1 MKETKEK
8 RMMNNMLYYNKF
20 NEVKTASKFVKI
32 MNSDEDITLVV
43 ENKNEFAMILKPKS
57 WRFDDCYSVSMV
69 ARDKN
74 NANKGLTMIH
84 KSVLTTD
91 EITELHCEKSGA
103 DFKNMFN
110 KNIKELF
117 KCNVYEIDKPMN
129 IIMINNLENEDY

>member
-1 MKETKEK
+1 MKEIKEK

>member
-1 MKETKEK
+1 
-8 RMMNNMLYYNKF
+8 MLYYTKF
-20 NEVKTASKFVKI
+20 NEIKSVSKFIKI
-32 MNSDEDITLVV
+32 MNSNLDITLAV
-43 ENKNEFAMILKPKS
+43 ETKDEMFAMILKPKS
-57 WRFDDCYSVSMV
+57 WRFDDCYSVCMV
-69 ARDKN
+69 AKDKT

-91 EITELHCEKSGA
+91 EITELHCEKSGT

-129 IIMINNLENEDY
+129 IIIVNNLENEDYQNGI

>member
-1 MKETKEK
+1 
-8 RMMNNMLYYNKF
+8 MLYYTKF
-20 NEVKTASKFVKI
+20 NEIKSVSKFVKI
-32 MNSDEDITLVV
+32 MKSDEDITLAV
-43 ENKNEFAMILKPKS
+43 ETKDGMFAMILKPKS
-57 WRFDDCYSVSMV
+57 WRFDDCYSVCMV
-69 ARDKN
+69 AKDKT

-91 EITELHCEKSGA
+91 EITELHCEKISA

-129 IIMINNLENEDY
+129 IIILGNDKNEFEGEIK

>member
-1 MKETKEK
+1 
-8 RMMNNMLYYNKF
+8 MLYYTKF
-20 NEVKTASKFVKI
+20 NEIKTASKFVKI
-32 MNSDEDITLVV
+32 MKSNLDITLAV
-43 ENKNEFAMILKPKS
+43 ETKDGMFAMILKPKS

-69 ARDKN
+69 AKDKS

-117 KCNVYEIDKPMN
+117 KCNVYEIDEVMN

>member
-1 MKETKEK
+1 
-8 RMMNNMLYYNKF
+8 MNNMLYYNKF

>member
-1 MKETKEK
+1 
-8 RMMNNMLYYNKF
+8 MLYYTKF
-20 NEVKTASKFVKI
+20 NEIKSVSKFVKI
-32 MNSDEDITLVV
+32 MKSDEDITLAV
-43 ENKNEFAMILKPKS
+43 ETKDEMFAMILKPKS

-129 IIMINNLENEDY
+129 IIIVNNLENEDY

>member
-1 MKETKEK
+1 
-8 RMMNNMLYYNKF
+8 MLYYTKF
-20 NEVKTASKFVKI
+20 NEIKSVSKFVKI
-32 MNSDEDITLVV
+32 MKSDEDITLAV
-43 ENKNEFAMILKPKS
+43 ETKDEMFAMILKPKS

-74 NANKGLTMIH
+74 NANKGPTMVH

-91 EITELHCEKSGA
+91 QITELHCEKIGA
-103 DFKNMFN
+103 DFKNIFN

-129 IIMINNLENEDY
+129 IIILGNMENEFEGEIK